1 MTILAACKTA
11 ALRLTRTDYVSVFT
25 ATDTFARELVD
36 LANDVAA
43 GIVKANEWQALRTEG
58 GVTGD
63 GVSTAFAVPSD
74 LDRLVTDAKLTL
86 ADGTQYNTTYTPDQL
101 TRDRVT
107 GSERGWFFNGDQV
120 QVFPALAFGT
130 TARFWYV
137 SKNFANGK
145 TASLF
150 TADSDTFFLP
160 DRLLALGII
169 WQWRALKR
177 LEYAEDMQN
186 YEIALSQAMA
196 GDGPRNI
203 LRVGRLPASSIP
215 VAIGGTSSG
224 SSGLPTYVDGGIY

>member
-1 MTILAACKTA
+1 MTVLAACQTA
-11 ALRLTRTDYVSVFT
+11 ALRVTRTEYASVFT
-25 ATDTFARELVD
+25 APDTFARELVD

-63 GVSTAFAVPSD
+63 GVSTSFAVPAD
-74 LDRLVTDAKLTL
+74 LDRMITDGKLTL
-86 ADGTQYNTTYTPDQL
+86 SDGTQYARSYSPDDW

-107 GSERGWFFNGDQV
+107 GGAYGWFYNGNAV
-120 QVFPALAFGT
+120 QIDPAMAFGAV
-130 TARFWYV
+130 ARFWYV
-137 SKNFANGK
+137 SKNFANNK
-145 TASLF
+145 TAALF

-177 LEYAEDMQN
+177 LEYAEDMAN
-186 YEIALSQAMA
+186 YEVALSQAIA

-203 LRVGRLPASSIP
+203 LRVGRRPSRNAPIT
-215 VAIGGTSSG
+215 IGGTSG
-224 SSGLPTYVDGGIY
+224 SSGLPGYVDGGIY